1 MNETSMTAVL
11 VLTGFLLAVGV
22 YGVLTRRNAITLLIS
37 VEIMMNAANLNLVA
51 FSRLHQ
57 PELMTGQVFA
67 LFGIGIAACEAA
79 VGLALIL
86 AIYRR
91 FRTTDVDRVNLLR
104 G

>member
-1 MNETSMTAVL
+1 MTTAALTLSSVL
-11 VLTGFLLAVGV
+11 FAIGV
-22 YGVLTRRNAITLLIS
+22 FGVLTRRNAITLLVS
-37 VEIMMNAANLNLVA
+37 VEIMMNAANINLVA
-51 FSRLHQ
+51 FSRLYE

-86 AIYRR
+86 AVRRR
-91 FRTTDVDRVNLLR
+91 FGTTDVDYIDLLK